1 MIQLSDFMD
10 ATPHGTFISMINDT
24 KTQVLF
30 YLSWPYHS
38 DNKKEIFK

>member
-1 MIQLSDFMD
+1 MYLFNICIIMIQLSDFMD

-30 YLSWPYHS
+30 YLS
-38 DNKKEIFK
+38 